1 MVKYVIFGVIFLGIA
16 VLGIV
21 SDNDGLFA
29 AGIASANI
37 YTVGNMLRTDILGNK
52 KENN

>member
-1 MVKYVIFGVIFLGIA
+1 MVKYIVFAWLFLVIA
-16 VLGIV
+16 VLGII
-21 SDNDGLFA
+21 SSNDGLFA

-37 YTVGNMLRTDILGNK
+37 YSVGSMLRTEILVNK

>member
-1 MVKYVIFGVIFLGIA
+1 MIKYTVFAVIFLGIA
-16 VLGIV
+16 IMGII
-21 SDNDGLFA
+21 SSNDGLFA

-37 YTVGNMLRTDILGNK
+37 YTVGSMIRTEILVNK